1 MGATRGVVVLV
12 EGPSD
17 VAAVEAVLDSAG
29 LTEGVEVRSMGGV
42 TNIRT
47 ALATVLGERPAPRVL
62 GLCDEGEVDV
72 VLRAVRAA
80 GAPVVSAAD
89 LPDLGFHACRGDLE
103 DELIR
108 AVGAAEAVALLGG
121 LGLEASFERFR
132 RQPAWRGR
140 DLGASLARFAGAGS
154 GRKVRVGR
162 ALARSLPLERLP
174 EPLARLVA
182 QVAAARDDT
191 TGPSLGTVAALP
203 SREG

>member
-1 MGATRGVVVLV
+1 MGAARGVVVLV

-17 VAAVEAVLDSAG
+17 VAALEAVLASAG
-29 LTEGVEVRSMGGV
+29 LTRGVEVRSMAGV

-47 ALATVLGERPAPRVL
+47 ALAAVLAQEPTPRVL

-80 GAPVVSAAD
+80 GIPVETPAD
-89 LPDLGFHACRGDLE
+89 LSAVGFHACRGDLE
-103 DELIR
+103 DELIG
-108 AVGAAEAVALLGG
+108 AVGAAEAAGLLRG

-154 GRKVRVGR
+154 GRKVRIAR
-162 ALARSLPLERLP
+162 ALAQALPPEGLP
-174 EPLARLVA
+174 APIAALVA
-182 QVAAARDDT
+182 QVGTATSDAA
-191 TGPSLGTVAALP
+191 GPALGVFP
-203 SREG
+203 R

>member
-1 MGATRGVVVLV
+1 MGTTRGVVVLV

-17 VAAVEAVLDSAG
+17 VAALEAVISRAG
-29 LTEGVEVRSMGGV
+29 LPRGVEVRSMGGV

-47 ALATVLGERPAPRVL
+47 ALAAVLAHEASPRVL

-80 GAPVVSAAD
+80 GAPVSTAAD
-89 LPDLGFHACRGDLE
+89 LPSVGFHTCRGDLE

-108 AVGAAEAVALLGG
+108 AVGASEAVGLLRE

-154 GRKVRVGR
+154 GRKVRLGR
-162 ALARSLPLERLP
+162 ALAQALPPHRLP
-174 EPLARLVA
+174 APIAALLV
-182 QVAAARDDT
+182 QVGVATLDT
-191 TGPSLGTVAALP
+191 SGPALGTFP
-203 SREG
+203 G